1 VLHFSREELASR
13 VARARRAVAEEGL
26 DALLLFAQESL
37 YYLTGYDTNGYVF
50 FQCAVLT
57 ADEAPITLL
66 TRRPDLLSAR
76 LTSTIEDVRIWYDAP
91 GGDPAQVLKAILEE
105 RGLRGARVGIELNTY
120 GLTAANYEL
129 VRRALAGRCELV
141 DASPVVRRLRL
152 VKSPAELAYVRR
164 AAELADD
171 ALAAMIEATRPG
183 AFEGDIAAAGQS
195 AIYRGGGDVPPSG
208 PVLASGERALLV
220 RNSTGATHLGA
231 DDQLTLEF
239 CGSFRRYCAC
249 LMRTLAI
256 GRDDPRR
263 RRMFDVTKEALLAMT
278 EATRPGRPLGEIDD
292 AHRRVYDAAGFGHA
306 RMAACGYSLGATY
319 RPSWMD
325 VPPMLYSGNE
335 TPAEPGM
342 VLFMHAILADADAM
356 LAMSLGH
363 TVVVTDSGADV
374 LSRHPLDHVVRT

>member
-13 VARARRAVAEEGL
+13 VARARRAVADEGL

-91 GGDPAQVLKAILEE
+91 GGDPAQDLKAILEE

-171 ALAAMIEATRPG
+171 ALAVMIEAAQPARLRATSPPPARARSTAAAATCRRPG
-183 AFEGDIAAAGQS
+183 PSSPPERAPCWCATPPAPPTSARTTSSRWSSAAAFAATAPASCAPSPS
-195 AIYRGGGDVPPSG
+195 A
-208 PVLASGERALLV
+208 ETTRA
-220 RNSTGATHLGA
+220 G
-231 DDQLTLEF
+231 
-239 CGSFRRYCAC
+239 
-249 LMRTLAI
+249 
-256 GRDDPRR
+256 
-263 RRMFDVTKEALLAMT
+263 
-278 EATRPGRPLGEIDD
+278 
-292 AHRRVYDAAGFGHA
+292 
-306 RMAACGYSLGATY
+306 AACST
-319 RPSWMD
+319 
-325 VPPMLYSGNE
+325 
-335 TPAEPGM
+335 
-342 VLFMHAILADADAM
+342 
-356 LAMSLGH
+356 
-363 TVVVTDSGADV
+363 
-374 LSRHPLDHVVRT
+374 